1 MQAAIGNTTVTQGYC
16 AYSRP
21 ITKYTSES
29 AALRNLGH
37 PTAVIREDEAARRA
51 AVRRAEWQVGFDWVC
66 LEGGCLGRC
75 GACGAPWFDTDKF
88 LSNTR
93 HKHGDG
99 STSFAC
105 CADRHRVGCEVCRA
119 AYLGKRRSYWQS
131 ALTELAD
138 GAAHVGGIVAHNT
151 ANLGFLAVRPE
162 HQEDYELLRESA
174 LQGRKVRYLAG
185 PKSYYS
191 AETRFRK
198 DGKPREGSVT
208 VLEKETTAVT
218 RGNGGEDEV
227 RLPERTADGQ
237 VKKQVRSASQL
248 VYQRKSVRDDFIAK
262 RFEEEKKNLKKRLR
276 ARELAGKKSLH
287 NNSYK
292 RRNRYA
298 RQAAQRYVHARL
310 EELIQLEAHNR
321 GWLQAVVV
329 GRENDVWGVFVPR
342 VRRSV
347 GTGSYVA
354 PAMGSERYRKN
365 TGGLSEFDKAFNAAA
380 AAGEPQPWHPYI
392 CNKKASKVKGRPRQA
407 RIKAGTFDTQG
418 LSDASDLEDAGIIQ
432 RVLPLLLSTLLKRCY
447 ARVRKADVTFSSV
460 QVLEIGTKGGYH
472 FHNLLAFPS
481 GTVLSQVRRTF
492 KDAWHAVSGNSYW
505 GRPGSSKTWFEPID
519 SGGSAAAYV
528 AKMAEYLTK
537 QHLPKSR
544 VRSSQFL
551 YLNEAVR
558 DKRLVEQ
565 GFLSEPEGGLRS
577 CWQVNRRVKIGDQVR
592 VVPFSYE
599 SPFDDVQLAMLAEF
613 THCFVKF
620 EYPDLFAGAR
630 EFSYPVLCG
639 LASVPSGTRST
650 TLAGS
655 SFALAV
661 DQDGNVLDQVPSD
674 CYILPLRSVHKRLR
688 EFDFTAAW
696 HTVSRLNEKNADV
709 NFDRLFVEARRLEK
723 KREREVRQF
732 EEDVKSLDACITF
745 FLDKRFVQYVNYR
758 E

>member
-1 MQAAIGNTTVTQGYC
+1 MIGYTTVTQGYC
-16 AYSRP
+16 EYSRS

-37 PTAVIREDEAARRA
+37 PPAVIREDEAARRA

-66 LEGGCLGRC
+66 LQGKCLGRC
-75 GACGAPWFDTDKF
+75 GACDAPWFDTDKF

-93 HKHGDG
+93 HEHEDG

-105 CADRHRVGCEVCRA
+105 CADRYRVECEICRA
-119 AYLGKRRSYWQS
+119 ACLGKRRSYWQS

-138 GAAHVGGIVAHNT
+138 GATHVGGLVCHNT

-162 HQEDYELLRESA
+162 HEEDYRLFCESA
-174 LQGRKVRYLAG
+174 MQGRKVRYLAG
-185 PKSYYS
+185 PQSYYS
-191 AETRFRK
+191 ADTRFRK

-208 VLEKETTAVT
+208 VLEKEPTTVT

-227 RLPERTADGQ
+227 RLPERAVDGQ
-237 VKKQVRSASQL
+237 VEKQVRSTSKL

-262 RFEEEKKNLKKRLR
+262 RLVEEKKNLKKRLR

-292 RRNRYA
+292 RRNRFA
-298 RQAAQRYVHARL
+298 RQAAQRYVHSRL

-329 GRENDVWGVFVPR
+329 GRDNDVWGVFVPR

-354 PAMGSERYRKN
+354 PAMGQQAFRKR
-365 TGGLSEFDKAFNAAA
+365 TGGLSEFDEAFNAAA

-392 CNKKASKVKGRPRQA
+392 CNEKASKVKGRPRKA
-407 RIKAGTFDTQG
+407 RVVAGTFDMQG
-418 LSDASDLEDAGIIQ
+418 LTSTKDLEDAGIIQ
-432 RVLPLLLSTLLKRCY
+432 RVRPLLLSTLLKRCY
-447 ARVRKADVTFSSV
+447 ARVRKADVVFRSV

-472 FHNLLAFPS
+472 FHNLLVFPGGS
-481 GTVLSQVRRTF
+481 VLSQVRRTF
-492 KDAWHAVSGNSYW
+492 KDAWHSVSGNSYW
-505 GRPGSSKTWFEPID
+505 GRKDSKKTWFEPID

-551 YLNEAVR
+551 YLSEAVR

-577 CWQVNRRVKIGDQVR
+577 CWKVNRQVKIGDQVR

-599 SPFDDVQLAMLAEF
+599 SPYDDAQLKMLSEF
-613 THCFVKF
+613 THCFVNF

-630 EFSYPVLCG
+630 EFSYPVLRG
-639 LASVPSGTRST
+639 LASVPLGTRST

-661 DQDGNVLDQVPSD
+661 DQDGNVLDQVPSG
-674 CYILPLRSVHKRLR
+674 CYILPLRSVQKRIR
-688 EFDFTAAW
+688 EFDFLAAW
-696 HTVSRLNEKNADV
+696 HAVTRRKEHKNLSDEES
-709 NFDRLFVEARRLEK
+709 DRLLVEARRLEK

-732 EEDVKSLDACITF
+732 EEDMKSLDACITF
-745 FLDKRFVQYVNYR
+745 FLDKRFVQYVNLR
-758 E
+758 G